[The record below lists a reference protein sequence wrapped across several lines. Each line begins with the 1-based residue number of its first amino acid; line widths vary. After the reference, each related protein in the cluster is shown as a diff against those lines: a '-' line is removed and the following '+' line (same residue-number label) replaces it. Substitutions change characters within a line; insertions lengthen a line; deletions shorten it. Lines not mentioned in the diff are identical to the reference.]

1 MRNRTALVSAVTFL
15 DKEKAGEA
23 KMGHLEG
30 QS

>member
-1 MRNRTALVSAVTFL
+1 MRNITALVSSVTFL

-30 QS
+30 